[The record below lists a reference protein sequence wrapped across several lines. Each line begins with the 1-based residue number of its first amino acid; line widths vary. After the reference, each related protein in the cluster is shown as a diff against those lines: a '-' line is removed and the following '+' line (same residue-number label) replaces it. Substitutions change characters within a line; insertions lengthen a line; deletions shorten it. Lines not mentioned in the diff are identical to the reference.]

1 MIRLLRLASLCL
13 SGAILFPGLLS
24 AQAIEDEISGFTID
38 NTITR
43 TGHDFTRFLAD
54 YRNTQFTTQNDYNL
68 VVNERP
74 SARWGSLIW
83 VTLDNQEVYRRFL
96 PPGRVDLEQEAQA
109 AANGIHQRAQQQQ
122 LQLML
127 MDTFDLDA
135 NEY

>member
-1 MIRLLRLASLCL
+1 MNRLLRLAPLLL
-13 SGAILFPGLLS
+13 SGAILFPGPCL
-24 AQAIEDEISGFTID
+24 AQTIEDEISGFTID

-43 TGHDFTRFLAD
+43 TGHEFARFLAD
-54 YRNTQFTTQNDYNL
+54 YRNTQFASQNDYNL

-122 LQLML
+122 LQLLL

>member
-1 MIRLLRLASLCL
+1 MSLWLGGVLLAPCHSV
-13 SGAILFPGLLS
+13 

-43 TGHDFTRFLAD
+43 TGHEFARYLAD

-83 VTLDNQEVYRRFL
+83 VTMDNQEVYRRFL
-96 PPGRVDLEQEAQA
+96 PPGRVDLAQEAEA

-122 LQLML
+122 LQLLL
-127 MDTFDLDA
+127 MDTFDVDD
-135 NEY
+135 NEF